1 MKTPE
6 GVIEFAVPQV
16 SNTAT
21 LNSAKAL
28 ISAGQKDAARKEL
41 AELAKLGD
49 KFPAQAEVAQLKS
62 RL

>member
-16 SNTAT
+16 SDTAT
-21 LNSAKAL
+21 LHSAKAL

-41 AELAKLGD
+41 AKLGNN
-49 KFPAQAEVAQLKS
+49 FPAQAEVAQLKS